1 MYSEIY
7 FMVPL
12 ILLIALTLDIVIG
25 WPEKIYEN
33 IGHPVTWI
41 GKVISY
47 FEHSLNKREYSK
59 KSLKLLGTLTFFLTV
74 FPITAIAFLI
84 EQMLLNF
91 YYGFVIQALL
101 IWPFLATKSLYTH
114 VKDVADVTKE
124 LTTNFGLSRDEALG
138 LSVNIIDTSRALG
151 LSNSEGTKLIG
162 SLTQNLLKVKQ
173 M

>member
-1 MYSEIY
+1 MHSEIY
-7 FMVPL
+7 FMIPL
-12 ILLIALTLDIVIG
+12 ILLIALTLDIVVG

-47 FEHSLNKREYSK
+47 FEHSLNKRKYSK

-91 YYGFVIQALL
+91 YYGFVIQAFL
-101 IWPFLATKSLYTH
+101 IWPSSIWRSACFCIL
-114 VKDVADVTKE
+114 
-124 LTTNFGLSRDEALG
+124 
-138 LSVNIIDTSRALG
+138 
-151 LSNSEGTKLIG
+151 
-162 SLTQNLLKVKQ
+162 
-173 M
+173 